1 MAKYENISSL
11 RASLSNPVLPD
22 SGVDIQGASIYKP
35 ATSMQRESNV
45 DVNEAYKN
53 LSAEEQK
60 QLKKL
65 LDLKEPGAS

>member
-1 MAKYENISSL
+1 
-11 RASLSNPVLPD
+11 
-22 SGVDIQGASIYKP
+22 
-35 ATSMQRESNV
+35 MQRESNV